1 MFLVCGEVMY
11 YMLLSTFVVMYMLIR
26 RQELLMKVKNIAPPK
41 KDDDFTEYSK
51 PICAYDVCSY
61 QSLLVA
67 FSTKM

>member
-1 MFLVCGEVMY
+1 
-11 YMLLSTFVVMYMLIR
+11 MYMLIR

-51 PICAYDVCSY
+51 PIRAHDVCSY